1 MDQKSTLIKKL
12 ENFKKDISE
21 DMQVKKMIFFGSRAT
36 GNYKKDSDIDLIIV
50 SPKFKGV
57 KFRER
62 PIHLYNHWNINHPV
76 DFLCYTPQEFRKK
89 SSQTTIVQE
98 AVKKGIELS

>member
-1 MDQKSTLIKKL
+1 MDQKTTLIKKL
-12 ENFKKDISE
+12 ENFKKEISE
-21 DMQVKKMIFFGSRAT
+21 DMQVKKMIFFGPRAT
-36 GNYKKDSDIDLIIV
+36 GNYKKESDIDLIIV

-62 PIHLYNHWNINHPV
+62 PIRLYNHWNINHPV